1 MAVETT
7 QYKRCD
13 VIKMAGRIDSATAP
27 DLRKAMDTVLGEG
40 RYKIVF
46 DMSEVEFLSSSGV
59 WVLLETQ
66 KKCKRWNRGDLVI
79 ANANENIQKTLDLA
93 GLKHFMRMYDDMT
106 TAVASF

>member
-1 MAVETT
+1 MGVETT

-13 VIKMAGRIDSATAP
+13 VVKTSGRVDSATAP
-27 DLRKAMDTVLGEG
+27 ELKDAMDALLDDS
-40 RYKIVF
+40 RFRIVF

-79 ANANENIQKTLDLA
+79 ADANENIQKTLDLA
-93 GLKHFMRMYDDMT
+93 GLKHFMKMYDDVM